1 MESAGSRL
9 DVKVSRRRLDIKEAI
24 HHALALVNLRLL
36 PRRLLRPIA
45 PHCRRSLDSTDYCV
59 VQIA

>member
-9 DVKVSRRRLDIKEAI
+9 DVKVSRRLDIKEAI
-24 HHALALVNLRLL
+24 HHAPELVNLRLL